1 MSTSGEEGSLIEV
14 SRETN
19 SATSTARPGEVTE
32 LLARCSSGEREAF
45 DRLVPFVYEDLR
57 RIAHRRLQAE
67 RPDHTLDTT
76 ALVHEAYLGL
86 VDQGTATWNDRAHFF
101 AIAARVIRNVLVDYA
116 RRRGAE
122 KRGGGQVRVPLRPEI
137 ASAEESVGAIELIV
151 LDLALTDLGQHDPG
165 LERVVECRFFA
176 GMTVSE
182 TARALGCSDRTI
194 ARDWSRAKAHLFEA
208 LS

>member
-1 MSTSGEEGSLIEV
+1 MPWRNALTEPKSDTTAQASAPPQSGEL
-14 SRETN
+14 
-19 SATSTARPGEVTE
+19 TE
-32 LLARCSSGEREAF
+32 LLARCSAGEREAF
-45 DRLVPFVYEDLR
+45 DRLVPLVYEDLR

-67 RPDHTLDTT
+67 RADHTLDTT

-86 VDQGTATWNDRAHFF
+86 VDQATASWNDRAHFF
-101 AIAARVIRNVLVDYA
+101 AVAARVIRNVLVDYA
-116 RRRGAE
+116 RRRGAT
-122 KRGGGQVRVPLRPEI
+122 KRGGDQVRVPLRPEI
-137 ASAEESVGAIELIV
+137 APSKEGVGAIELVV
-151 LDLALTDLGQHDPG
+151 LDQALTNLGRLDPD

-182 TARALGCSDRTI
+182 TAAALGRSERTI